1 LFGMVSLSRRPT
13 RRVALAR
20 LAASGN
26 PYLELLEQK
35 LAELGFA
42 VLPDPPLTLRW
53 LWEGRREVGFLHFHW
68 RPDRYYV
75 WRGRRYSR
83 SRQPSRFQGVLTWF
97 TLVRFAAR
105 VLAARALGY
114 RIVWTIHEVLPPETR
129 PRRPGSVSRRIDRVA
144 GRFLARRSDLLFA
157 HDRETAAQARD
168 EFRLPAV
175 RVEIIPHGSYIGV
188 YPPGRPRG
196 EVRAEL
202 GLAED
207 DFVFLCFGALRPE
220 KEIPLLLTAF
230 ERLGL
235 SDVALVVAGNPE
247 DAVSVRSILRAVEA
261 GARVIPILRA
271 IPRADVA
278 ELFAAA
284 DVFVLSR
291 SAAWTSGSLRLAL
304 SLCVPVVAPQMPM
317 HEELLD
323 GERAGWLFRP
333 GDADSLR
340 DTLARAAA
348 DRAEVRAKGN
358 AARRRAESLPD
369 WMQIARQCGSLMLSE
384 AEPERRD
391 AMSRPFARLVD

>member
-1 LFGMVSLSRRPT
+1 MVSLSRGPT

-20 LAASGN
+20 LARSGN
-26 PYLELLEQK
+26 PYLDLLEEN

-42 VLPDPPLTLRW
+42 VLPDPPFTLRW
-53 LWEGRREVGFLHFHW
+53 LWRGRREVGFLHFHW

-75 WRGRRYSR
+75 WRGPRYSR
-83 SRQPSRFQGVLTWF
+83 SRQPSRIQGALTWL

-105 VLAARALGY
+105 ILAARALGY
-114 RIVWTIHEVLPPETR
+114 RIAWTIHEVLPPETR

-144 GRFLARRSDLLFA
+144 GHLLARSSDLLLA

-168 EFRLPAV
+168 EFRLPSL
-175 RVEIIPHGSYIGV
+175 RVEIVPHGSYIGV

-196 EVRAEL
+196 ELRAEL

-220 KEIPLLLTAF
+220 KEIPLLVTAF
-230 ERLGL
+230 EALGL

-247 DAVSVRSILRAVEA
+247 DAVSVRSVLHAVDT
-261 GARVIPILRA
+261 GARVIPILRT
-271 IPRADVA
+271 IPRGGVA

-284 DVFVLSR
+284 DVFVISR
-291 SAAWTSGSLRLAL
+291 SAAWTSGSVRLAL
-304 SLCVPVVAPQMPM
+304 SLRVPVVAPQLPM

-333 GDADSLR
+333 GDPDSLR

-348 DRAEVRAKGN
+348 DRAEVRAKGR
-358 AARRRAESLPD
+358 AGRRRAESLPS
-369 WMQIARQCGSLMLSE
+369 WMQIARQCASLMLSE
-384 AEPERRD
+384 AEPERRE